1 MYVLGSSP
9 PKNSQPGYRD
19 EQKAERQGRD
29 WMEFRS
35 NNCVAIHLRDLKKA
49 EKFYG
54 SVMGFKLLSKSKDQ
68 LEYDTGH
75 FLLYINRG
83 KKIQPPIP
91 SFSVA
96 NAVDAKNHL
105 KKNGCKMVDD

>member
-1 MYVLGSSP
+1 
-9 PKNSQPGYRD
+9 
-19 EQKAERQGRD
+19 
-29 WMEFRS
+29 MEFRS

-49 EKFYG
+49 EKFYS

-83 KKIQPPIP
+83 AKVQPPIP

-96 NAVDAKNHL
+96 NAADAKNHL
-105 KKNGCKMVDD
+105 KKSGCKMVDDRGGSFYFKDPFGVVYDVIQD